1 MSGTP
6 DPGFVKLY
14 RRVLMHE
21 WLNDRPEY
29 RVAWEDILLKAEWK
43 TGRVDLSDIPAR
55 RYFTT
60 DQWNRYIRRLKGE
73 RMIEDCSYA
82 NRGGRKGRRLTA
94 TISKWQKY
102 HASHESGSS
111 AVATP
116 EQPRQQH
123 ASPTETSP
131 DERGGNRGS
140 ERGSSAAATPAA
152 PSLTSEKSPKKVRS
166 KEGSLQTDQPLTTD
180 APPED
185 LKAAAEAGHC
195 PQDIKD
201 QEWHVWNMTRPD
213 PETHAAWKRLY
224 LSHRDALRLL
234 ARLKEQAK
242 ARRGTVQ
249 QWVLELARD
258 AEENGD
264 ACAAALTTAL
274 TNPSV
279 GNAWAYYQATY
290 RGRKGTPSRSRAF
303 TAGEFVRDP
312 ATLSQGKIVE
322 LYQDGSAKLEV
333 GDFWNPDY
341 VTRDI
346 TGWEHCDL
354 N

>member
-1 MSGTP
+1 MSGTR

-201 QEWHVWNMTRPD
+201 QEWRVWNMTRPD

>member
-14 RRVLMHE
+14 RKVKDH
-21 WLNDRPEY
+21 WVTTRPDWY
-29 RVAWEDILLKAEWK
+29 AGWIDILLCTDWK
-43 TGRVDLSDIPAR
+43 TGEVILTRVPAR
-55 RYFTT
+55 KFF
-60 DQWNRYIRRLKGE
+60 G
-73 RMIEDCSYA
+73 S
-82 NRGGRKGRRLTA
+82 RKAWKEFIDLLRKDGML
-94 TISKWQKY
+94 
-102 HASHESGSS
+102 SS
-111 AVATP
+111 VATRHLG
-116 EQPRQQH
+116 Q
-123 ASPTETSP
+123 
-131 DERGGNRGS
+131 GRGS
-140 ERGSSAAATPAA
+140 EQRAIVANWAMYHSSQTQTSHEQKTGNSKGTSKRNTKRASGKENIRTEETPKETANV
-152 PSLTSEKSPKKVRS
+152 PQYKKF
-166 KEGSLQTDQPLTTD
+166 KNTSLQTDQPLTTD

-322 LYQDGSAKLEV
+322 LYQDGSAKLEI